1 MEKAVASQVVDAILA
16 VERELGVLSTLSNK
30 IAGDEE
36 KTTFR
41 KSLAQIIVLYTDML
55 MSVVNQ
61 YPDLDPDPPSNS
73 ADENRD

>member
-30 IAGDEE
+30 IADDQER
-36 KTTFR
+36 TTFR
-41 KSLAQIIVLYTDML
+41 RNLAEIVALYTDML
-55 MSVVNQ
+55 MPVVHQ